1 MYCRNCGAEVPEKA
15 EICVKCGT
23 KPMNAAKFC
32 WNCGTETS
40 DAQEICV
47 KCGVNLKKG
56 GGAAGEGKDW
66 LVTLLLAIFLGGL
79 GIHRFYVGLTGTAV
93 VMLCLYVIGW
103 ILAPFTLGITGLLPL
118 AALVWALIDII
129 SIATGKFKD
138 KDGNPL
144 VKK

>member
-1 MYCRNCGAEVPEKA
+1 
-15 EICVKCGT
+15 
-23 KPMNAAKFC
+23 MNATKFC

-56 GGAAGEGKDW
+56 GSGAPGEGKDW
-66 LVTLLLAIFLGGL
+66 LTTLLLAIFVGGL

-93 VMLCLYVIGW
+93 VMLILWVVGWATVWFFGIGG
-103 ILAPFTLGITGLLPL
+103 IFFLATFI
-118 AALVWALIDII
+118 WALIDVIQ
-129 SIATGKFKD
+129 IATGKFKD